1 MFWTVSLSIMRSF
14 SLYTQQWYMSYRFC
28 WQLASRI
35 RMFHASPPLIGTE
48 FRRGENILLISTES
62 QYMFHRWA
70 KFPIPLLLHFNLS
83 PDQLATSVVACNTSD
98 RCYCLP
104 QYEVL
109 DQHRRYRAGI
119 ITYWTWIVREYEVT
133 CIPAS
138 QTIFSPNGYPACAC
152 LFTINITRKSHISL

>member
-1 MFWTVSLSIMRSF
+1 MVYVIQPSVNWH
-14 SLYTQQWYMSYRFC
+14 W
-28 WQLASRI
+28 
-35 RMFHASPPLIGTE
+35 
-48 FRRGENILLISTES
+48 FRRGENISLIRTES
-62 QYMFHRWA
+62 QYVFRRWM
-70 KFPIPLLLHFNLS
+70 KFPIPLPLHFNLS
-83 PDQLATSVVACNTSD
+83 PDQLATSVVACNPCD
-98 RCYCLP
+98 RCHCLP

-152 LFTINITRKSHISL
+152 LFTINITRYIDHFWLWLNWGSHQNLYVYPRTLQAKKIWN